1 MSQTILF
8 TKKLD
13 EASVSQKLGNAISC
27 DFKEVI
33 KIHHNQIAPF
43 DLKGYSILF
52 TSVNGVRS
60 FFENGFQ
67 LNENFTESYYN
78 KVYAVGNKTK
88 QELRKRGFGTFKV
101 LNYASELSEFITEH
115 SVHEK
120 FLHFC
125 GNLSLDVLDRA
136 LPLQNIWYKK
146 IELYQTELLYPKFEQ
161 DYSALVFFSPSGV
174 CSYLKNNSLENKT
187 LFAIGT
193 TTEKELKNHTEQP
206 IYISP
211 KADLDELL
219 DVIKERLSLN

>member
-1 MSQTILF
+1 MNQTILF

-13 EASVSQKLGNAISC
+13 EAAVSKKLGAGISC
-27 DFKEVI
+27 DFEEVI
-33 KIHHNQIAPF
+33 AIHHHQVAPF

-67 LNENFTESYYN
+67 LNENFTESDYN

-88 QELRKRGFGTFKV
+88 QELRKQGFGTFKV

-146 IELYQTELLYPKFEQ
+146 IEMYRTELLYPTFEKN
-161 DYSALVFFSPSGV
+161 YSALVFFSPSGV
-174 CSYLKNNSLENKT
+174 QSYIKNNSLENKT

-193 TTEKELKNHTEQP
+193 TTEKELQNYTEQP

-211 KADLDELL
+211 KANLEELL
-219 DVIKERLSLN
+219 GVIRETLSQN